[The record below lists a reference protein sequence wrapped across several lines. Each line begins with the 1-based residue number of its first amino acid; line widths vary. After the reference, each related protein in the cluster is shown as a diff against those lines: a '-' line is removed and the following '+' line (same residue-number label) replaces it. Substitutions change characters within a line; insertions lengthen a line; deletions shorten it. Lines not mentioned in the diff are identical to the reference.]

1 MNILKLFL
9 LFVILMMCSCRK
21 DYVTIKFMFND
32 VGHIVFP
39 LSINDSLVYGIFD
52 TGAQSSLIEKKEQ
65 NRIGL
70 DTSAKKV
77 YSFFPHTGKNPV
89 LFQKSIKTSVSICHM
104 QLKNPIEFSIVDGE
118 HNLSVWGNDIIDQCN
133 WLFDFEKDELTIS
146 FKPITFD
153 TNQCVSIKYRDQLNL
168 KFCSLYC
175 KGIGL
180 LDNVMIDSGASWTYI
195 VNDSAFY
202 SICLSLPDSLK
213 DKRKR
218 NSNLRQY
225 TELENH
231 KSDTIDYYFPLVNLL
246 YHSLLIY
253 EGCKYYSDNALFDIV
268 SMNGILSL
276 CYAQGYSYM
285 YLNTTDKIIYLKR

>member
-1 MNILKLFL
+1 MDKRIWK
-9 LFVILMMCSCRK
+9 
-21 DYVTIKFMFND
+21 Y
-32 VGHIVFP
+32 
-39 LSINDSLVYGIFD
+39 LSRL
-52 TGAQSSLIEKKEQ
+52 
-65 NRIGL
+65 
-70 DTSAKKV
+70 
-77 YSFFPHTGKNPV
+77 
-89 LFQKSIKTSVSICHM
+89 
-104 QLKNPIEFSIVDGE
+104 
-118 HNLSVWGNDIIDQCN
+118 
-133 WLFDFEKDELTIS
+133 FEKDELTIS

-225 TELENH
+225 AELENH
-231 KSDTIDYYFPLVNLL
+231 KSDTIDYYFSLVNSL

-276 CYAQGYSYM
+276 CYAQG
-285 YLNTTDKIIYLKR
+285 